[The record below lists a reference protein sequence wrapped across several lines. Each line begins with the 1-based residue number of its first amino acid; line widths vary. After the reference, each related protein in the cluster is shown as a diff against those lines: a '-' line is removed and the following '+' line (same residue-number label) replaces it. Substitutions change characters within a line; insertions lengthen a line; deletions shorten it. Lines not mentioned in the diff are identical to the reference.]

1 MLLRARRPTAP
12 PAAVVGDLDLVR
24 PLGLAGVRPSVVC
37 PEGHPT
43 RFSRFAAGW
52 IDSAGPDL
60 ADRLVA
66 WAQALPERPL
76 LFIQTDAGLRL
87 FVEASER
94 LEAALRFVMPPA
106 ELVTDLLDKARF
118 QALAERAELPIPAAR
133 WVAAGDPAGAAGL
146 PAPFIVKP
154 ASRARAWW
162 DLVGW
167 SKVVRIDAPEE
178 WDRLAP
184 QLAERGIDVLLQEY
198 VPGGEDR
205 VESYHFYA
213 DAGGTVRGEFT
224 GRKLRT
230 RPADFG
236 ISTALLTTDAPD
248 VRAAGRT
255 AVERLGLRGPAKLDF
270 KRAPD
275 GTLRLF
281 EVNPRFTLWAHLGFR
296 AGVNLPALMVAEL
309 TGAPFPPLAR
319 ARPGVRWMEPRQDV
333 AAVREQGGSL
343 VRWAPWAL
351 RCEAK
356 SGAALDDPMPI
367 LRGKVWPRLRRG
379 GD

>member
-1 MLLRARRPTAP
+1 M
-12 PAAVVGDLDLVR
+12 VGDLDLVR
-24 PLGLAGVRPSVVC
+24 PLALAGVRPAVVC
-37 PEGHPT
+37 PAEHPT
-43 RFSRFAAGW
+43 RFSRFAGGW
-52 IDSAGPDL
+52 IDSVAPDL
-60 ADRLVA
+60 AGRLVE
-66 WAQALPERPL
+66 WAKGCAERPL

-87 FVEASER
+87 FVAESER
-94 LEAALRFVMPPA
+94 LATALRFVMPPA
-106 ELVTDLLDKARF
+106 ELVADLLDKARF
-118 QALAERAELPIPAAR
+118 QALAERAGLPIPAAR
-133 WVAAGDPAGAAGL
+133 WVAAGDPEGAAGL

-167 SKVVRIDAPEE
+167 SKVVRIDAAEE
-178 WDRLAP
+178 WERFAP
-184 QLAERGIDVLLQEY
+184 KLAEGGIDVLLQEY

-205 VESYHFYA
+205 VESYHVYA
-213 DAGGTVRGEFT
+213 DAEGTVRGEFT

-236 ISTALLTTDAPD
+236 ISTALVTTDAAD
-248 VRAAGRT
+248 VREAGRAT
-255 AVERLGLRGPAKLDF
+255 VERLGLRGPSKLDF

-281 EVNPRFTLWAHLGFR
+281 EVNPRFTLWAHLGAR

-309 TGAPFPPLAR
+309 SGRPFPPVAR
-319 ARPGVRWMEPRQDV
+319 ARPGVRWIEPRQDV

-343 VRWAPWAL
+343 LRWVPFAL

-379 GD
+379 GT